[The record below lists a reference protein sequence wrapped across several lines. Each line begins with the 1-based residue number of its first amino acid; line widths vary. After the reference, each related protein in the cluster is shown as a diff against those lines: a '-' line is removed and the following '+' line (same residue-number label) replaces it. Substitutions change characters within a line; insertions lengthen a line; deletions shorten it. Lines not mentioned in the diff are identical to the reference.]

1 MCVSVCVCVCECVC
15 VCHCLAYIAP
25 DELLNPKK
33 KIFEQVQVL
42 GIYCLLS
49 VYHSLSP
56 LSSLLY

>member
-49 VYHSLSP
+49 V
-56 LSSLLY
+56 